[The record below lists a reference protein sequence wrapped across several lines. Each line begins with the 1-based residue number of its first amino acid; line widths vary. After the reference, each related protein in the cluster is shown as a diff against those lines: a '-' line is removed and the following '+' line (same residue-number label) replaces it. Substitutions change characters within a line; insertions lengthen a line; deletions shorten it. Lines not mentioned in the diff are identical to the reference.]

1 MIRSINI
8 DRVASPDRYGDVLDV
23 GERLQRDYGSATNAI
38 AYMVRQ
44 SDLFKQ
50 TWAKIETERAE
61 ELRRMEGLP
70 APFSPN
76 QAEPEPAGAGEA
88 TP

>member
-8 DRVASPDRYGDVLDV
+8 DRIASPNRYEDVLDV

-50 TWAKIETERAE
+50 TWASIEAERAE
-61 ELRRMEGLP
+61 TAKDNGP
-70 APFSPN
+70 TTPPTQAAP
-76 QAEPEPAGAGEA
+76 QPAGEVPA
-88 TP
+88 